1 MRVAASV
8 SVTLILFVCY
18 FCYQS
23 YGSSLSEPAFSLHDL
38 VLVLP
43 FDPLCEDATVCSSL
57 MRVSGLL
64 VEPVRGLELS
74 SVMCVAI
81 SNHNLGGVLVGHDN
95 SWLR

>member
-1 MRVAASV
+1 MSHSSFGYSHSFRLLLLLSV
-8 SVTLILFVCY
+8 L
-18 FCYQS
+18 
-23 YGSSLSEPAFSLHDL
+23 GSSLSEPASSLHDL

-43 FDPLCEDATVCSSL
+43 FNPLCEDTTVSSSL

-81 SNHNLGGVLVGHDN
+81 SNHNLGGVLVGHDD
-95 SWLR
+95 SRLR